1 VKRLAALALVVVA
14 SACAGNTV
22 DIAVAPNTTLAVP
35 LPVPPPPA
43 SGELVGLTVAE
54 VDGDFEEPTFVG
66 APPGDD
72 RLFVVEK
79 RGVIKVRWAGE
90 WHTYLDLS
98 EFVGSDGPE
107 RGMVGLA
114 FHPDFAANGRL
125 FVYYTNR
132 SGDSR
137 VVEFGGRSSPA
148 AADPSPPEVVLAVDQ
163 PQEWHNGGAL
173 HFGPDGYLWLSLGD
187 GGGVSDTYRNGQDP
201 ETVLGA
207 LLRIDVNAGAPYAIP
222 PGNPFID
229 GGGAPEVWAFGLR
242 NPFSFSVDPVDRLVY
257 IADVGQERW
266 EEIDVVPLAEPG
278 HNFGWP
284 ITEGTHCYV
293 DILLEPEPES
303 VPCSKEGLTDPVLAY
318 PHGPGCAIIGGPLYR
333 GHDIPELYGHY
344 LYSDWCAGWI
354 RSMRFEDGSAVD
366 TADWPIPRIGRING
380 VGTDGNGEPY
390 IVTTD
395 GGLYALVPRR

>member
-1 VKRLAALALVVVA
+1 VRRLPALALVVVA
-14 SACAGNTV
+14 SACATNTV
-22 DIAVAPNTTLAVP
+22 DVAIAPDTTLAIP

-43 SGELVGLTVAE
+43 SQELIALEVAE
-54 VDGDFEEPTFVG
+54 VDGDFDAPTFVA

-79 RGVIKVRWAGE
+79 RGIIKVLFEGE

-114 FHPDFAANGRL
+114 FHPEFAANGRL

-132 SGDSR
+132 RGDSR
-137 VVEFGGRSSPA
+137 VVEFGGRLSPT
-148 AADPSPPEVVLAVDQ
+148 AADPSSPQVILAIEQ
-163 PQEWHNGGAL
+163 PQEWHNGGGL

-187 GGGVSDTYRNGQDP
+187 GGGISDKYRNGQDP
-201 ETVLGA
+201 GTVLGA

-222 PGNPFID
+222 PGNPFVG

-242 NPFSFSVDPVDRLVY
+242 NPFSFAIDPVDRLVY

-278 HNFGWP
+278 KNFGWP
-284 ITEGTHCYV
+284 ITEGTQCYV
-293 DILLEPEPES
+293 DILLDPEPAS
-303 VPCSKEGLTDPVLAY
+303 VACSKEGLTDPVLTY
-318 PHGPGCAIIGGPLYR
+318 PHGPACAIIGGPLYR
-333 GHDIPELYGHY
+333 GQSIPELYGHY
-344 LYSDWCAGWI
+344 LYADWCAGWV
-354 RSMRFEDGSAVD
+354 RSMRFENGAATDL
-366 TADWPIPRIGRING
+366 ADWPIRSIGRISG
-380 VGTDGNGEPY
+380 IGTDGYGEPY
-390 IVTTD
+390 IVTSD